1 MTPAESVQYLLS
13 LQSAGIKL
21 GLENMQRL
29 CAALG
34 HPERGTEFVH
44 IAGTNGKGSVA
55 AMLESILRAAG
66 FRTGLYTSPHL
77 VDFGERIRLSGT
89 PLAQAALAERVGQL
103 RPVLEKLAAEG
114 VHATFF
120 EATTALAF
128 MEFREYRPDIV
139 VLETGLGGRLDSTNV
154 VDPVATAITGIG
166 LDHREFLGATI
177 AEIAGEKA
185 GIIKPGRPL
194 VMGRMPVAAREVILA
209 RARELGA
216 PVTFAGEGTPSH
228 WDGKTCLQWLT
239 WEGKEYATRLA
250 GRHQAANASV
260 VLALAGLL
268 RARGRVIPEEAVVK
282 GLAEV
287 VWPARFEI
295 LRDRPPLVLDG
306 GHNEDGLHTAL
317 DVWQDCFG
325 GLPGTVLFG
334 CMRDKDVPAMVS
346 ALDLPGMTVEL
357 VPVTSPR
364 SADPGQLAALFRNA
378 RTLVHASLQEAHQ
391 KWAGA
396 PDPRGTLVLGS
407 LYLAGEW
414 KSLAESRPH
423 QLGLNG

>member
-21 GLENMQRL
+21 GLENMERL

-34 HPERGTEFVH
+34 HPERGIEFVH

-77 VDFGERIRLSGT
+77 VDFGERIRLSGKPMGPST
-89 PLAQAALAERVGQL
+89 LAERVGHL
-103 RPVLEKLAAEG
+103 RPVLEKLAAGG

-128 MEFREYRPDIV
+128 MEFREHRPDIV

-166 LDHREFLGATI
+166 LDHREFLGATL

-194 VMGRMPVAAREVILA
+194 VMGHMPVAAREAILA
-209 RARELGA
+209 RAGELGA
-216 PVTFAGEGTPSH
+216 PVTFAGEGTPAH
-228 WDGKTCLQWLT
+228 WDGGSCLQWLT
-239 WEGKEYATRLA
+239 WEGKAYATRLA

-260 VLALAGLL
+260 VLGLVDIL

-295 LRDRPPLVLDG
+295 LHSQPPLVLDG
-306 GHNEDGLHTAL
+306 GHNEDGLRSAL
-317 DVWQDCFG
+317 EVWGDCFG
-325 GLPGTVLFG
+325 GGPGTVIFG
-334 CMRDKDVPAMVS
+334 CMRDKDVSAMVS
-346 ALDLPGMTVEL
+346 SLDQPGMTVEL
-357 VPVTSPR
+357 VPVSSPR

-378 RTLVHASLQEAHQ
+378 RTLIHGSLNEAHQ

>member
-21 GLENMQRL
+21 GLENMERL

-34 HPERGTEFVH
+34 HPEQGTEFVH

-66 FRTGLYTSPHL
+66 LRTGLYTSPHL
-77 VDFGERIRLSGT
+77 VDFGERIRLSGK
-89 PLAQAALAERVGQL
+89 PMEPAALAEGVGRL
-103 RPVLEKLAAEG
+103 RPVLEKLEGEG
-114 VHATFF
+114 VHVTFF

-128 MEFREYRPDIV
+128 MEFREHRPDMV

-166 LDHREFLGATI
+166 LDHREFLGSTLV
-177 AEIAGEKA
+177 EIAGEKA

-194 VMGRMPVAAREVILA
+194 VMGRMPVEARDVILEKAREM
-209 RARELGA
+209 GA
-216 PVTFAGEGTPSH
+216 PVTSAGEGTPTRWEGAS
-228 WDGKTCLQWLT
+228 CLQWLT
-239 WEGKEYATRLA
+239 WEGKAYATRLA

-260 VLALAGLL
+260 ALALTGLL
-268 RARGRVIPEEAVVK
+268 RARGQVIPEEAVVK

-295 LRDRPPLVLDG
+295 LRNHPPLVLDG
-306 GHNEDGLHTAL
+306 GHNEDGLRSAL
-317 DVWQDCFG
+317 EVWGDCFG
-325 GLPGTVLFG
+325 GLPGTVIFG
-334 CMRDKDVPAMVS
+334 CMRDKDVSAMIS
-346 ALDLPGMTVEL
+346 ALDLPGVTVEL
-357 VPVTSPR
+357 VPVNSPR
-364 SADPGQLAALFRNA
+364 SADPGQLAVLFKNV
-378 RTLVHASLQEAHQ
+378 RTLVHAGLHDAYH
-391 KWAGA
+391 KWTAA

>member
-1 MTPAESVQYLLS
+1 MTPAQSIHYLLS
-13 LQSAGIKL
+13 LQPTGIKL
-21 GLENMQRL
+21 GLENMRRL
-29 CAALG
+29 CAELG
-34 HPERGTEFVH
+34 HPERGGEFVH

-77 VDFGERIRLSGT
+77 VDFGERIRLSGK
-89 PLAQAALAERVGQL
+89 PLGHADLAAGVDRL
-103 RPVLEKLAAEG
+103 RPVLEKLAG
-114 VHATFF
+114 LDVRATFF

-128 MEFREYRPDIV
+128 LEFREYRPDMV

-166 LDHREFLGATI
+166 VDHREFLGSTI

-185 GIIKPGRPL
+185 GIIKAGRPL
-194 VMGRMPVAAREVILA
+194 VMGRMPDAAREVIIA
-209 RARELGA
+209 RAGQLGA
-216 PVTFAGEGTPSH
+216 PVTAAGEGTPTH
-228 WDGKTCLQWLT
+228 WDRQKRLQWLT
-239 WEGKEYATRLA
+239 WKGREYATGLA
-250 GRHQAANASV
+250 GKHQAANASV
-260 VLALAGLL
+260 VLELVDLL
-268 RARGRVIPEEAVVK
+268 RARGRDIPEEAVVR

-295 LRDRPPLVLDG
+295 LQNQPPLVLDG
-306 GHNEDGLHTAL
+306 GHNEDGLRSAL
-317 DVWQDCFG
+317 EVWGECFG

-334 CMRDKDVPAMVS
+334 CMRDKDLSAMVS
-346 ALDLPGMTVEL
+346 TLDLSGMTVEL
-357 VPVTSPR
+357 VPVSSPR
-364 SADPGQLAALFRNA
+364 SADPGHLAALFRNA
-378 RTLVHASLQEAHQ
+378 RTLVHASLYDAYE
-391 KWAGA
+391 KWTKA
-396 PDPRGTLVLGS
+396 PDPGGTLVLGS